1 MIPTRSEGF
10 GRAPVL
16 LGLFPE
22 LGSPGGI
29 QRSSR
34 HIGAVLAS
42 WAEERGGSYRFLSL
56 NDGAGKGRVEV
67 SGRPFEYEGFARSKV
82 RFSRAALGAGPD
94 VALVF
99 AAHANLA
106 PVGWLVKKRTG
117 ARLAVVAWGIDVWER
132 LPLHRRWSL
141 RRADAVL
148 AISRYTGEQV
158 EKVQGVDAARICLMP
173 LALEPAFWDQAQ
185 NIGEARPPSAVPRGS
200 TLLTVTRLIADEGYK
215 GVDTVIQALPQL
227 ARAVPGVQYVVVGDG
242 DDRPR
247 LEALG
252 RTLGVADRVHFLG
265 RLEAMAPELV
275 GCYASCDVFVMPSSG
290 EGFGVVFLEAMA
302 FGKPV
307 VGGAHGGTPDVI
319 EDGVTGFLVRHGD
332 TERITHVLTTL
343 LRDRGLRQE
352 MGQRARAR
360 VQEKF
365 LFAQFAARLR
375 ECVEALCAG
384 KSERQCAS

>member
-1 MIPTRSEGF
+1 MILTRSERF

-34 HIGAVLAS
+34 HIGAVLSS

-56 NDGAGKGRVEV
+56 NDGAGKSRVEV
-67 SGRPFEYEGFARSKV
+67 SGRPFEYEGFGRSKT
-82 RFSRAALGAGPD
+82 RFSGAALGAGSD
-94 VALVF
+94 IALVF
-99 AAHANLA
+99 AVHPNLA

-117 ARLAVVAWGIDVWER
+117 ARLAVVAWGIDVWKR
-132 LPLHRRWSL
+132 LPLHRQWPL

-148 AISRYTGEQV
+148 AISRYTAEQV
-158 EKVQGVDAARICLMP
+158 EKVQGVDAARIRLLP
-173 LALEPAFWDQAQ
+173 LTLEPAFWDRAQ
-185 NIGEARPPSAVPRGS
+185 DVGEVRLPSGFPRGS
-200 TLLTVTRLIADEGYK
+200 TLLTVTRLAANEGYK

-227 ARAVPGVQYVVVGDG
+227 ARAVPDVQYVVVGDG
-242 DDRPR
+242 DDQPR

-252 RTLGVADRVHFLG
+252 RTLGVAERVHFLG
-265 RLEAMAPELV
+265 QLGAMAPELV

-319 EDGVTGFLVRHGD
+319 EDGLTGFLVRHGD
-332 TERITHVLTTL
+332 IERLTQVLTTL
-343 LRDRGLRQE
+343 LRDPSLRQK

>member
-1 MIPTRSEGF
+1 MRHG
-10 GRAPVL
+10 PVL

-22 LGSPGGI
+22 LGAPGGI

-34 HIGAVLAS
+34 HIGAVLSS

-67 SGRPFEYEGFARSKV
+67 SGRSFEYEGFARSKT
-82 RFSRAALGAGPD
+82 RFSGAALGGGSD
-94 VALVF
+94 IALVF
-99 AAHANLA
+99 AVHPNLA

-117 ARLAVVAWGIDVWER
+117 ARLAVVAWGIDVWEC
-132 LPLHRRWSL
+132 LPLHRQWPL
-141 RRADAVL
+141 RRADTVL
-148 AISRYTGEQV
+148 AISRYTAEQV
-158 EKVQGVDAARICLMP
+158 EKVQGVDAARIRLMP
-173 LALEPAFWDQAQ
+173 LTLEPAFWDRAQ
-185 NIGEARPPSAVPRGS
+185 DVGEVRLPPGFPRGS
-200 TLLTVTRLIADEGYK
+200 TLLTVTRLAANEGYK

-227 ARAVPGVQYVVVGDG
+227 VRAVPDVQYVVVGDG

-302 FGKPV
+302 FGMPV

-332 TERITHVLTTL
+332 IERLAQVLAAL
-343 LRDRGLRQE
+343 LRDQGLRHE

-384 KSERQCAS
+384 ESERQCAS